1 MQNFPQEGKQSDMSR
16 RARKT
21 DSNPLREDLEALRA
35 QTRVADESTR
45 AEADVLNHYSGLTP
59 TEVAAASLGVEPDA
73 WKPLSFMNT
82 SHYESLIKNNAL
94 SDQLARRLEAYKTVA
109 STTDE
114 KD

>member
-1 MQNFPQEGKQSDMSR
+1 MSQR
-16 RARKT
+16 SRKIYG
-21 DSNPLREDLEALRA
+21 NPLREDLEALRA
-35 QTRVADESTR
+35 QTLVADAESTHE
-45 AEADVLNHYSGLTP
+45 EAVVSNHYSGLTH
-59 TEVAAASLGVEPDA
+59 TEVAAASLGVDPDA

-109 STTDE
+109 STTNG